1 MWILQQRG
9 DLAAEAGCGKRLTEV
24 SVRKQTE
31 TVKSTDRGYLILTGN
46 SKVQK
51 WMPTETK
58 NRRCSGENRPWK
70 SLRNCELQ
78 REQKK
83 TQRGCKG
90 LGLYETK
97 HKQNRQLVVASVHRL
112 QDILRSAK
120 LAEAETVDKLRQ
132 QARKKM
138 DCIVGNLWC
147 SAITT
152 EAEALA
158 VVKTTRILWAQTQR
172 CFNISGCKVYYKV
185 NVLGSIITTWQLQM
199 RAYEQKLFFL
209 AFNSTEPSKYNFRG
223 GRRGFLTY
231 RANVKGARH

>member
-1 MWILQQRG
+1 MKIDPERVWGTVSCSANKRKRNG
-9 DLAAEAGCGKRLTEV
+9 AAKVLT
-24 SVRKQTE
+24 
-31 TVKSTDRGYLILTGN
+31 LIN
-46 SKVQK
+46 
-51 WMPTETK
+51 
-58 NRRCSGENRPWK
+58 
-70 SLRNCELQ
+70 
-78 REQKK
+78 
-83 TQRGCKG
+83 
-90 LGLYETK
+90 LYKTK

-138 DCIVGNLWC
+138 DYIVGNLWC